1 MVSMTINRAG
11 TVPILDMTYAT
22 PLIYLFSV
30 LEVNFAI
37 IAASI
42 PIFWPVIATIA
53 TNKIWVVNEIE
64 IHVEETTRDSF
75 SSSGAIGLSDS
86 GGWKDDAKDDFGG
99 RTSRLSF
106 VAKAYDRTKPAPTKH
121 HRNTSSVGRTMGF
134 ETRTSQ
140 DSQRELYRASSPER
154 VCSNASLTRSERD
167 DWFAEANKQNTAGRT
182 TTTVETTQVP
192 FTPMNGLKK

>member
-1 MVSMTINRAG
+1 MTINRAG
-11 TVPILDMTYAT
+11 TVPIVDMTYST
-22 PLIYLFSV
+22 PLIYIFSV
-30 LEVNFAI
+30 LEVNLAI

-42 PIFWPVIATIA
+42 PIFWPVIATLA

-86 GGWKDDAKDDFGG
+86 GGWKDDDKEEFGN
-99 RTSRLSF
+99 RTSKLSF
-106 VAKAYDRTKPAPTKH
+106 VTKAYDRTKSAPTKH
-121 HRNTSSVGRTMGF
+121 HRKTSSAGRTMGF

-140 DSQRELYRASSPER
+140 DSERELYRAPSNELVSSK
-154 VCSNASLTRSERD
+154 ASLTRSERD

-182 TTTVETTQVP
+182 TTTVETSQVP
-192 FTPMNGLKK
+192 FTMMNGLKK